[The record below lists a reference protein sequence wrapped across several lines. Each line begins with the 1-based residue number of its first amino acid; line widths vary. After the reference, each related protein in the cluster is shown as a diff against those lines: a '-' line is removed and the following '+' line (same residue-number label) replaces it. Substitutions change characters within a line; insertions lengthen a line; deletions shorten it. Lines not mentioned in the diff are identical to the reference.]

1 MDKAGS
7 TRAKVILAVLD
18 SRMDQSYRLGGAIP
32 RKRLP

>member
-7 TRAKVILAVLD
+7 TRAKVIPAVLD
-18 SRMDQSYRLGGAIP
+18 SRMGRGYRLGAREM